1 MRGSNCKSLTG
12 KIVAFWI
19 SGQSW
24 ELVVYERWLHM
35 LVGVYVPFN
44 RGRIS
49 SFDRALDCRAGGCGF
64 DSLGWTNTLGL
75 KITEK

>member
-24 ELVVYERWLHM
+24 EVVVYERWLHM
-35 LVGVYVPFN
+35 LVGVYLHV
-44 RGRIS
+44 
-49 SFDRALDCRAGGCGF
+49 GF
-64 DSLGWTNTLGL
+64 
-75 KITEK
+75 

>member
-24 ELVVYERWLHM
+24 EVVVYERWLHM

-49 SFDRALDCRAGGCGF
+49 SFDRALDCRTGGCGF